1 VFILPSLAANFPP
14 DSLAIPYRLIFL
26 TIALIVLSW
35 AWAFLSTRGL
45 WFKRVARGFRQ
56 QLGEVFE
63 ERFEVGNRFALAR
76 VWLEI
81 RDQSNLPG
89 ANGSRVF
96 SWIGRREQRT
106 FTTYTLLTQRGEFSL
121 GPTVLYSGDPFGLF
135 AFQKTFQNPGT
146 ILVMPYFV
154 NLSQFLFPPGLLTG
168 GRALRRRTQ
177 ETTPQSAGVRDF
189 VSGDPLNRIH
199 WPSTAR
205 KDKFMVKEFDEDPQA
220 DVWIFLDSEKQVLYV
235 APETNNTP
243 KVDKFWLWKKKF
255 KFTLPY
261 NTFEYSASIG
271 ASVAN
276 YFVKQGQAV
285 AFASSGQLYV
295 VLPAE
300 RGDRQISKILETL
313 AFLKPEG
320 NLPMLGLI
328 NAQISNIPRGSVV
341 VIVTSS
347 SDGTISEAAEALSQ
361 RKIRPV
367 VILVDPESF
376 GGSAKAEPLALAL
389 QKKKVPVAIVHKG
402 DELKSVLERGFLG

>member
-1 VFILPSLAANFPP
+1 
-14 DSLAIPYRLIFL
+14 
-26 TIALIVLSW
+26 
-35 AWAFLSTRGL
+35 
-45 WFKRVARGFRQ
+45 
-56 QLGEVFE
+56 
-63 ERFEVGNRFALAR
+63 
-76 VWLEI
+76 
-81 RDQSNLPG
+81 
-89 ANGSRVF
+89 VF
-96 SWIGRREQRT
+96 SWIGQREQRT
-106 FTTYTLLTQRGEFSL
+106 FTSYTLLTQRGEFNL

-135 AFQKTFQNPGT
+135 AFKKTFQNPTT

-168 GRALRRRTQ
+168 GKALRRRAQ

-220 DVWIFLDSEKQVLYV
+220 DVWIFLDSDKQVQFARLDV
-235 APETNNTP
+235 VETS

-255 KFTLPY
+255 KFTLPPD
-261 NTFEYSASIG
+261 TFEYSASIG

-285 AFASSGQLYV
+285 AFASSGQMYMA
-295 VLPAE
+295 LPAE

-320 NLPMLGLI
+320 DLPMLGLI
-328 NAQISNIPRGSVV
+328 NAEISNIPRGSVV

-347 SDGTISEAAEALSQ
+347 NDGTISEAADALVQ

-367 VILVDPESF
+367 VILVDQAFF
-376 GGSAKAEPLALAL
+376 GGSATVETLALAL

-402 DELKSVLERGFLG
+402 DELKSVLENGFLV